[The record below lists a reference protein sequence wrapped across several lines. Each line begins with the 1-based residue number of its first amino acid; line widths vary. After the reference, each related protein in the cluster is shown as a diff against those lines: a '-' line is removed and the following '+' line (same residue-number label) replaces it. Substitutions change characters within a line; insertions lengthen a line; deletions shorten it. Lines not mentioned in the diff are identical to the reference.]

1 MPYAYSTNNEKP
13 VFLKKTGFLLIHDAK
28 VYLERAFAASQKFH
42 HFDLKLFHEEE
53 YNIAE

>member
-28 VYLERAFAASQKFH
+28 VYLECAFRASLKFH
-42 HFDLKLFHEEE
+42 HFDLNLFHEGE
-53 YNIAE
+53 YNIPE